1 MYVLKNEEGIQMTV
15 ELFRNDSYLKS
26 YNSRITE
33 ILEDGII
40 LDKTIFYPE
49 GGGQP
54 GDIGKILYNGK
65 NIEIIGTRYQNK
77 KIVHLIEKNNFLKI
91 NDKIDINL
99 NWDIRYS
106 HMKVHTC
113 LHLLCSIIP
122 APVTGGS
129 IGDARGRLDFDID
142 IKPDKELILKQLN
155 DLLNQDHLISINE
168 ITDDELDQNPEL
180 IRTMS
185 VKPPRGSGKIRM
197 ISIGDGIDYQPC
209 GGTHVNKTSEIGIV
223 TSIKIENKGKMNK
236 RIIINLSN

>member
-1 MYVLKNEEGIQMTV
+1 MTV

-77 KIVHLIEKNNFLKI
+77 KIVHLIEKNNFLKT

-99 NWDIRYS
+99 NWDVRYS

-236 RIIINLSN
+236 RIIIKL

>member
-1 MYVLKNEEGIQMTV
+1 MTV

-77 KIVHLIEKNNFLKI
+77 NIVHLIEKNNFLKI

-236 RIIINLSN
+236 RIIIKL

>member
-54 GDIGKILYNGK
+54 GDIGKIRYNGK

-77 KIVHLIEKNNFLKI
+77 NIVHLIEKNNFLKI

-155 DLLNQDHLISINE
+155 DLLNQGHLISINE

-236 RIIINLSN
+236 RIIIKL